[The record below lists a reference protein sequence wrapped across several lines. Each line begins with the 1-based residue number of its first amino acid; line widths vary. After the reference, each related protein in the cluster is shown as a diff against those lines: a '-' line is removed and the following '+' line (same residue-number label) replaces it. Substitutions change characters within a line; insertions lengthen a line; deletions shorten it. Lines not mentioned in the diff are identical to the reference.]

1 MQILPVTCHVGAYE
15 LFAAQMPA
23 LDTTDGLLRAAV
35 AVSMHAFDDVD
46 PDDIDQRLSAL
57 AARVRSRLRGKSVQ
71 ATLAHLHQVLFEEE
85 GFSGNMHDYYHPLNS
100 HLPAVLE
107 SRRGIPITL
116 ALVYKV
122 VAERVGLVVDG
133 INAPGHFLARV
144 QVDRAGMIVDPFFRG
159 TVLTDEEA
167 YRRMEKA
174 TRRQVPRSADFLRAA
189 THYEWI
195 SRILANLRHIFAA
208 HRRTEDLAAMDELSG
223 LLRALRSP
231 TYQGEA

>member
-1 MQILPVTCHVGAYE
+1 MQTIPISCHVGAYE
-15 LFAAQMPA
+15 LFAEQMPV
-23 LDTTDGLLRAAV
+23 LSTTDGLLRAAV

-46 PDDIDQRLSAL
+46 PDDIDQRLSGL
-57 AARVRSRLRGKSVQ
+57 ASRVRSRLRGGSVQ
-71 ATLAHLHQVLFEEE
+71 AALAHLHQVLFEEE

-116 ALVYKV
+116 TLVYKV
-122 VAERVGLVVDG
+122 VAERVGLCVDG

-144 QVDRAGMIVDPFFRG
+144 RVDRAGMIVDPFFRG

-167 YRRMEKA
+167 FRRMEKA
-174 TRRQVPRSADFLRAA
+174 TRRQVPRSAAFLRAA

-208 HRRTEDLAAMDELSG
+208 HRRTEDLAAMDELHA
-223 LLRALRSP
+223 LLRERQSN
-231 TYQGEA
+231 GERPA